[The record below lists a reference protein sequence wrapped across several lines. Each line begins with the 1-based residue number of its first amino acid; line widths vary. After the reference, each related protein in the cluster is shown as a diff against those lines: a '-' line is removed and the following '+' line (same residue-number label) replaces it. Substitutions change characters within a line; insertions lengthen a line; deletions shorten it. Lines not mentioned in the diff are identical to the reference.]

1 MGATLELQYQCKR
14 SLPMVDGGSMMM
26 DYGSM
31 MTDDGS
37 MMMDDGSMM
46 HPKG

>member
-1 MGATLELQYQCKR
+1 MGANLELQYQCKK
-14 SLPMVDGGSMMM
+14 SLPMVDG
-26 DYGSM
+26 GSM